1 MVLKFPIPSL
11 NIGENIQ
18 LMLDEFLK
26 VLGLDDDSITRYIVL
41 DNAANN
47 RRAMTLSN
55 LFTAF
60 YCCIHTIQ
68 LSVNG
73 CLKAT
78 VNLVSVTT
86 VVKKCRELTTFI
98 RRSEHNINTL
108 KKACKEAKIKFILPV
123 KANDTR
129 WDSTVANIT
138 SVIRVQP
145 ALHSIVINDEDP
157 KQEWTKYVMNYNEVK
172 AAESLIKTLACVKT
186 ATKLWQGRDERCVK
200 LNV

>member
-60 YCCIHTIQ
+60 YCSQ
-68 LSVNG
+68 LVIFQNG
-73 CLKAT
+73 
-78 VNLVSVTT
+78 
-86 VVKKCRELTTFI
+86 
-98 RRSEHNINTL
+98 
-108 KKACKEAKIKFILPV
+108 
-123 KANDTR
+123 
-129 WDSTVANIT
+129 
-138 SVIRVQP
+138 
-145 ALHSIVINDEDP
+145 
-157 KQEWTKYVMNYNEVK
+157 
-172 AAESLIKTLACVKT
+172 
-186 ATKLWQGRDERCVK
+186 
-200 LNV
+200 